1 VAQLVEHLPSK
12 RKALSSAPTTK
23 KKRRKKISANTID
36 NELMLS
42 VEKWMELKIML
53 SEISQTEKEVSHILP
68 QMQNL
73 VL

>member
-23 KKRRKKISANTID
+23 KKRRKKKSANTID